1 MTMRIISI
9 LFITIL
15 ITSCAPLHPPLWQ
28 STLPPESHP
37 AFAARLSQ
45 AGSNRTGLEKA
56 FELTPPALHPYVALL
71 IERMPTVDLA
81 SCSPQLLARSV
92 ILSDSLRRILPYAAA
107 VPEEI
112 YRDYV
117 LPLRV
122 SQEPLED
129 FRPLFVSQILPLV
142 KDCTS
147 VAGAAVAVNR
157 WCGSKVGFKS
167 TQSRDQGPFET
178 LKSGYGRCEE
188 MMIFFSD
195 ACRALC
201 IPTREAWTP
210 WWPYQDNNHAWTE
223 VWTPEGWKYTGACEP
238 RDHLNE
244 AWFSDPVKRAAL
256 VLASKQGPP
265 LPGEKVYRRGDRH
278 SIINVTAAYTNT
290 AILNLKLTQ
299 AGQPLPGREV
309 MVSLFN
315 FGSLRPVARVTT
327 DSLGHASVDL
337 GKGDYTVSFASD
349 KPQAVIVEH
358 RPPIS
363 SSVALDI
370 TQPQAPPAN
379 FWLRCDP

>member
-1 MTMRIISI
+1 MRQF
-9 LFITIL
+9 LL
-15 ITSCAPLHPPLWQ
+15 ALTSLLVFGCVTSHPPLWQ
-28 STLPPESHP
+28 STLPQEGHS
-37 AFAARLSQ
+37 ALAARLSQ
-45 AGSNRTGLEKA
+45 AGTNRLELEKA
-56 FELTPPALHPYVALL
+56 FELTPPALHSYVALL

-81 SCSPQLLARSV
+81 SCSPQLLARTV
-92 ILSDSLRRILPYAAA
+92 ILSDSLRRVLPYAAS

-129 FRPLFVSQILPLV
+129 FRPFFKAQLFATVR
-142 KDCTS
+142 DCTTLE
-147 VAGAAVAVNR
+147 GAAVAVNR

-167 TQSRDQGPFET
+167 TQTRDQGPFET

-195 ACRALC
+195 ACRALG

-223 VWTPEGWKYTGACEP
+223 VWTPDGWKYTGACEP
-238 RDHLNE
+238 NDRLNE
-244 AWFSDPVKRAAL
+244 AWFSEPVKRAAL
-256 VLASKQGPP
+256 VLSSKQGPP
-265 LPGEKVYRRGDRH
+265 LPGENVYRRGDRH
-278 SIINVTAAYTNT
+278 SIINVTSNYTKIAT
-290 AILNLKLTQ
+290 LDLTLTES
-299 AGQPLPGREV
+299 GRPLSGRDV

-315 FGSLRPVARVTT
+315 YGSLRPVARVTT

-337 GKGDYTVSFASD
+337 GKGDYTVSFVSNQ
-349 KPQAVIVEH
+349 PNAVIVEH
-358 RPPIS
+358 RPPTS
-363 SSVALDI
+363 STINLDI
-370 TQPQAPPAN
+370 TQPSAPLEK